1 LQLEE
6 EATKLRGQI
15 VTVPAHAEAD
25 LNRMREKKQEVK
37 TEKLKVL
44 ELKKEKNRQ
53 KGLNE
58 NVVQWQEKCAAKLKD
73 VGDLCE
79 RLK

>member
-6 EATKLRGQI
+6 EVSKLRGQI
-15 VTVPAHAEAD
+15 VTLPAHSEAD
-25 LNRMREKKQEVK
+25 LNRMQEKKQEVK
-37 TEKLKVL
+37 EEKQKIL

-53 KGLNE
+53 KELNE
-58 NVVQWQEKCAAKLKD
+58 NVVQWQEKCAAKLKE